1 MGINL
6 RDIASFAEGA
16 IERDRELTKEDFEI
30 RNANLAANRDMLI
43 KQKEKKYEKELDN
56 YYAEKEKFDTLSSAA
71 VDFADK
77 KITPEA
83 YATLYYT
90 TKMGKNFALLDDKTK
105 RSLINNFDGKTVDY
119 TLKGNIDEIN
129 KNAAIEQT
137 TINDATVAAIKEAK
151 GDSFLINKILNK
163 KGVNDKKLL
172 DSVQSKIDAAETI
185 ELTQQNIDPNVVG
198 LEVKTTGGD
207 SVSALMSKFANEA
220 NSDKYQTEWSKQRDK
235 INYNPLKDESGI
247 RFLNTSANLGGS
259 DELTFKYNAT
269 DQKISGLNSSAFTFA
284 DSMKYFFNGVK
295 ANDDEMVKHYYNVTP
310 LHGNISKTWNEENI
324 YSQVESIIEPRSGNI
339 KEDPFGGGGKIRL
352 TTIVPLSIVGLD
364 TNANV
369 ASLKAINSIMND
381 YIIKET
387 KARYTTEKKN
397 KTYQQIANNVYSEI
411 YRGTNKD
418 AIDTILNNFNELV
431 TSQNKNNNIGVDTNK
446 VDNSTNTTT
455 QDNKPVDTKTI
466 TSNNIVADV
475 GIKSEDGKS
484 ILTWEKIEETNQVD
498 GLNTEEKAAYDIWKS
513 KQPTDIKLSGN
524 ESS

>member
-1 MGINL
+1 MPN
-6 RDIASFAEGA
+6 FAV
-16 IERDRELTKEDFEI
+16 
-30 RNANLAANRDMLI
+30 
-43 KQKEKKYEKELDN
+43 LDN
-56 YYAEKEKFDTLSSAA
+56 DSKE
-71 VDFADK
+71 
-77 KITPEA
+77 
-83 YATLYYT
+83 
-90 TKMGKNFALLDDKTK
+90 
-105 RSLINNFDGKTVDY
+105 SLINNFKGKTIDY
-119 TLKGNIDEIN
+119 TLTGSVDEIN
-129 KNAAIEQT
+129 KNAAAEQT
-137 TINDATVAAIKEAK
+137 AINDATVAAIKEAK

-418 AIDTILNNFNELV
+418 AINSILNSYNEV
-431 TSQNKNNNIGVDTNK
+431 VEKSQNKNKVDTPPESS
-446 VDNSTNTTT
+446 STVI
-455 QDNKPVDTKTI
+455 DNKLKDDKPKI
-466 TSNNIVADV
+466 TYTVAEE
-475 GIKSEDGKS
+475 GGKEGLV
-484 ILTWEKIEETNQVD
+484 INGKFNTWEAI
-498 GLNTEEKAAYDIWKS
+498 EKANAVNDLPPEQQKLFSVWKATNR
-513 KQPTDIKLSGN
+513 PIELTGN
-524 ESS
+524 EAG